1 MTKGIRNRVKIQDC
15 INALNQLDFEEV
27 TEENLQKLLPNARID
42 FVNKIEEDITDIS
55 IDDYI
60 FTIHKKKIGE
70 KYPTKWVLIGATTN
84 KPYFLSDYVEVYLP
98 MQEDDNCIYG
108 CEMQIEGYIELHN
121 SGKEFWLR
129 LHFYNN

>member
-1 MTKGIRNRVKIQDC
+1 MTKGIRNRVKIQDF

-42 FVNKIEEDITDIS
+42 FVNKVEEGMTDIS

-70 KYPTKWVLIGATTN
+70 KYPTKWVLIGATTD

-98 MQEDDNCIYG
+98 MQEDDNGEYG
-108 CEMQIEGYIELHN
+108 SEIQAEGYIEPQKKKKKL
-121 SGKEFWLR
+121 WLR